1 MCIEYTPVIFGPGIM
16 SDVLYFFLWGEG
28 EGNQM
33 LGPGALIYIVELKLH
48 CLAQIPRFLSKYLI
62 FCKNV
67 GTDGV

>member
-16 SDVLYFFLWGEG
+16 SDVLYCFCEGER

-48 CLAQIPRFLSKYLI
+48 CLAQIPQFLSKYQIYMI
-62 FCKNV
+62 FLYIFF
-67 GTDGV
+67 